1 MRCGRHV
8 DGTARKRAAIRAC
21 FKSGTEPKP
30 SCRGRSVGSV
40 LKHERKEA
48 RGSIASGAV
57 READAMETGD
67 WRGTSGAERPI
78 LLPDAPWWRSLDR
91 KAQGRDAELCYMGHA
106 LMENRK
112 GLAVGA
118 QVTLASGPREASGS
132 DARRYVS
139 EKVARVFR
147 FRHAP
152 LLIEFERL
160 LIDQKISI

>member
-8 DGTARKRAAIRAC
+8 NGTPRKRAAIRAC

-40 LKHERKEA
+40 SKHERKEA

-57 READAMETGD
+57 READAMEAGD

-78 LLPDAPWWRSLDR
+78 LRDAPCGRSLDR
-91 KAQGRDAELCYMGHA
+91 KAQGRDAKLCYMGHA

-118 QVTLASGPREASGS
+118 QVTLASGREASEAMLG
-132 DARRYVS
+132 ACP

-152 LLIEFERL
+152 TH
-160 LIDQKISI
+160 